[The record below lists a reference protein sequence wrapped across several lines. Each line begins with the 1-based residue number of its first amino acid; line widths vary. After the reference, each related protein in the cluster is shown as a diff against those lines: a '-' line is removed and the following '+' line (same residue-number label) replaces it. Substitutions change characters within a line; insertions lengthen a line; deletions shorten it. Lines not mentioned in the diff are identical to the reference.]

1 MNGQLKSRFS
11 FPRLLGNWGS
21 GWQDEAQTFPPK
33 KGEYGLPQW
42 LRGKESAC
50 QGRRCRR
57 WGFNPRVRKIP
68 WRGKRQPIPIF
79 LSGKSHGSRSPAGYS
94 PWGHRESDTVEH
106 ACTKRRNRRKLLVH
120 REDWAVWGEHYPF
133 PGFDLKASNW
143 WKKWTWDR
151 NFNYNLMFV
160 ENYVELKCRRSLKKY
175 WGKEKNVLSFQEAWE
190 NKGLAELKI

>member
-68 WRGKRQPIPIF
+68 WRGKRQPILIF

-106 ACTKRRNRRKLLVH
+106 ACMRHLLVPWPGSERMPPALGVQSLNH
-120 REDWAVWGEHYPF
+120 RTTRD
-133 PGFDLKASNW
+133 PG
-143 WKKWTWDR
+143 WT
-151 NFNYNLMFV
+151 FF
-160 ENYVELKCRRSLKKY
+160 SQ
-175 WGKEKNVLSFQEAWE
+175 SA
-190 NKGLAELKI
+190 

>member
-68 WRGKRQPIPIF
+68 WRGKRQPFQYSCLENPMDRGAQQAIVHGVTESQTQLSTHAQRDEIDGNCLFTEKTGLFEGNIIPF
-79 LSGKSHGSRSPAGYS
+79 LGLIWKLQIGERSERGIGTLITI
-94 PWGHRESDTVEH
+94 W
-106 ACTKRRNRRKLLVH
+106 CL
-120 REDWAVWGEHYPF
+120 
-133 PGFDLKASNW
+133 
-143 WKKWTWDR
+143 
-151 NFNYNLMFV
+151 
-160 ENYVELKCRRSLKKY
+160 
-175 WGKEKNVLSFQEAWE
+175 
-190 NKGLAELKI
+190 